1 MLRTGIINHLA
12 TKFDSFAIFW
22 CGFAAALIFAYLLGS
37 VNTSILVSRLVYR
50 SDIRKHGSGNGGLT
64 NMHRTFGLKAAGLT
78 LLGDMLKTII
88 AVLIPM
94 FFFGFLYENGVCA
107 NELSYLSGM
116 IAVLGHVY
124 PIYYGFKGGKGVLV
138 TSTMALVVS
147 PAIFGFLFL
156 VFVGTVALFKYIS
169 LGSVTVATLYPVC
182 LNFYF
187 TTFIKAKIPSLIIA
201 TTIFLAIFIVWLHR
215 ENLKRIGERT
225 ERKFSFKKKPTVTE
239 IPTPIED
246 EDDDEE

>member
-1 MLRTGIINHLA
+1 
-12 TKFDSFAIFW
+12 
-22 CGFAAALIFAYLLGS
+22 
-37 VNTSILVSRLVYR
+37 
-50 SDIRKHGSGNGGLT
+50 
-64 NMHRTFGLKAAGLT
+64 MHRTFGLKAAGLT

-94 FFFGFLYENGVCA
+94 FFFGFLYEDGVCA

-187 TTFIKAKIPSLIIA
+187 TTFVTVEDAHIKIPPLIIA